1 MRVIKFRVWDKV
13 MKKMY
18 IPQAISFDRKTSLPF
33 AVSVPHRSWEPIAK
47 FDILQ
52 CTGFT
57 DQGLNDVYE
66 GDLIQIKSEIY
77 EVVWNETQRAYELLS
92 HGNSSN
98 LMIKEVSSGKIIGH
112 KYLQALR
119 S

>member
-52 CTGFT
+52 STGFT
-57 DQGLNDVYE
+57 DQNLNEVYE
-66 GDLIQIKSEIY
+66 GDLIQIASDIY
-77 EVVWNETQRAYELLS
+77 EVVWNDTQRVYELSS
-92 HGNSSN
+92 HGNSSS
-98 LMIKEVSSGKIIGH
+98 LMITEASSGKIIGH
-112 KYLQALR
+112 KYLKALH